1 MNNHN
6 EIRHSLETMVA
17 TNNVPHLLFYGD
29 HCVGKNTLLS
39 YLLSLLYKKKK
50 DEYIMDVNCATGKGI
65 KFVREELKFFAQSK
79 VDETFKS
86 VILRNMDYLT
96 IEAQS
101 ALRRCIEIFSNSTR
115 FFVIVRYKERL
126 LKPILSRFSLIY
138 VSYPY
143 IEIPQEKIGHTV
155 SGVKH
160 YVYNYYYFKQRAFLK
175 NIQTRQIVKKT
186 WDDFRKVEDKIGFIQ
201 ERIHSLYE
209 KGISGRDLIKY
220 VELEDSLKT
229 ELEFYYYKIKKNIRN
244 DKMIM
249 MSLFVKSL
257 NIHYTE

>member
-1 MNNHN
+1 MSILNNHN
-6 EIRHSLETMVA
+6 EIRHSLETMVESG
-17 TNNVPHLLFYGD
+17 NVPHLLFYGD

-39 YLLSLLYKKKK
+39 YLISLLYKKQTN
-50 DEYIMDVNCATGKGI
+50 ELIMDVNCATGKGI

-79 VDETFKS
+79 VDENFKS

-101 ALRRCIEIFSNSTR
+101 ALRRCIETFSSSTR

-143 IEIPQEKIGHTV
+143 IEIPVEKIGNPTEH
-155 SGVKH
+155 VKH

-175 NIQTRQIVKKT
+175 NTYTRQIVKKT
-186 WDDFRKVEDKIGFIQ
+186 IDEFRETTDKIKFIQ
-201 ERIHSLYE
+201 ERVKSLYE
-209 KGISGRDLIKY
+209 KGISGRDLIKHT
-220 VELEDSLKT
+220 ELDEESKSR
-229 ELEFYYYKIKKNIRN
+229 LEFYYHKIKRNIRN
-244 DKMIM
+244 DQMIM
-249 MSLFVKSL
+249 MMLLHSL
-257 NIHYTE
+257 NQE

>member
-1 MNNHN
+1 MGVLNNHN
-6 EIRHSLETMVA
+6 EIRKSLETMVE

-29 HCVGKNTLLS
+29 FCVGKNTLLS
-39 YLLSLLYKKKK
+39 YLLSLIYGEKQ
-50 DEYIMDVNCATGKGI
+50 DGYIMDVNCATGKGI
-65 KFVREELKFFAQSK
+65 KFVREELKFFVQTK
-79 VDETFKS
+79 VDVPFKS

-101 ALRRCIEIFSNSTR
+101 ALRRCIEVFSSSTR

-143 IEIPQEKIGHTV
+143 VEIVQDKIGSVT
-155 SGVKH
+155 SPIKH
-160 YVYNYYYFKQRAFLK
+160 YVYNYYYFKQIPNLK
-175 NIQTRQIVKKT
+175 MTQTKQIVKKFF
-186 WDDFRKVEDKIGFIQ
+186 DDFREPKGNIVKFIQ
-201 ERIHSLYE
+201 EKVEYLYE
-209 KGISGRDLIKY
+209 KGIAGRDLIKY
-220 VELEDSLKT
+220 IELPEEEKT

-249 MSLFVKSL
+249 MMLLYSLK
-257 NIHYTE
+257 

>member
-6 EIRHSLETMVA
+6 EIRQSLETMVA
-17 TNNVPHLLFYGD
+17 TNSVPHLLFYGD
-29 HCVGKNTLLS
+29 YCVGKNTLLT
-39 YLLSLLYKKKK
+39 YLLSLLYKTKKN
-50 DEYIMDVNCATGKGI
+50 DYIMDVNCATGKGI

-79 VDETFKS
+79 GDEVFKS

-101 ALRRCIEIFSNSTR
+101 ALRRCIEIFSSSTR

-126 LKPILSRFSLIY
+126 LKPILSRFSLLY

-143 IEIPQEKIGHTV
+143 IEIPQDKIGHTT
-155 SGVKH
+155 SSVKH

-175 NIQTRQIVKKT
+175 NAQTRQIVKKT
-186 WDDFRKVEDKIGFIQ
+186 LDDFSKTENRLEFIQ
-201 ERIHSLYE
+201 ERIHLLYE
-209 KGISGRDLIKY
+209 KGISGKEIIKY
-220 VELEDSLKT
+220 IELSEQEKSK
-229 ELEFYYYKIKKNIRN
+229 LEFYYYKIKKNIRN

-249 MSLFVKSL
+249 MALFYR
-257 NIHYTE
+257 IR